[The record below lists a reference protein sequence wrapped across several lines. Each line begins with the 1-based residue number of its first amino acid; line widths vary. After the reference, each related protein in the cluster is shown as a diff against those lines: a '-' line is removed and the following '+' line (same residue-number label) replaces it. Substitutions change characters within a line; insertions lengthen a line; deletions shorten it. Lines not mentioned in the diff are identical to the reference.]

1 LFSLF
6 AAVRNP
12 QQSQRIAPDSCT
24 YLFSGVLNRLAASAK
39 AHRRSSDGFS
49 GRASHHPTDAAGR
62 SRTHHALIHRRN
74 RYTGGSE
81 LKRARKDFLTLDEDP
96 ATIEREFR
104 DAKKRYRRRSKRR
117 RSGKN
122 SPV

>member
-1 LFSLF
+1 LF

-49 GRASHHPTDAAGR
+49 GRASRHPTDAAGR

-117 RSGKN
+117 RRGKN